1 MCVLSNSICILLQ
14 NCRWIFNIEENENN
28 FLEDKNALDIYARL
42 IDWKYF
48 NAHDISRYSTENGY
62 KMIHWF
68 LVILVTGGNFTCK
81 LMNQRT
87 HTQAIPQYFVEIIFQ
102 LSKFR
107 KYVPPMIVYMLQHS
121 NWFGFRIEKG
131 EIKKKWLGTYLLF
144 DDPFFLYH

>member
-1 MCVLSNSICILLQ
+1 MLVLSNSICILLQ
-14 NCRWIFNIEENENN
+14 NCRWIFSIEESGNN
-28 FLEDKNALDIYARL
+28 VLEDKNALDIYARL

-48 NAHDISRYSTENGY
+48 NAHDISRYSTKNGY

-107 KYVPPMIVYMLQHS
+107 KYVLPMIVYMLQHS
-121 NWFGFRIEKG
+121 NWFGFSIEKG
-131 EIKKKWLGTYLLF
+131 EILKKWLGTYLLF

>member
-1 MCVLSNSICILLQ
+1 MLLIQ
-14 NCRWIFNIEENENN
+14 FSSSV
-28 FLEDKNALDIYARL
+28 FAEDKNALDIYARL
-42 IDWKYF
+42 IGWKFF

-68 LVILVTGGNFTCK
+68 LVILVVTGGNFTCK

-107 KYVPPMIVYMLQHS
+107 KYVYYQ
-121 NWFGFRIEKG
+121 
-131 EIKKKWLGTYLLF
+131 WLYICYNIQTGLVLG
-144 DDPFFLYH
+144 